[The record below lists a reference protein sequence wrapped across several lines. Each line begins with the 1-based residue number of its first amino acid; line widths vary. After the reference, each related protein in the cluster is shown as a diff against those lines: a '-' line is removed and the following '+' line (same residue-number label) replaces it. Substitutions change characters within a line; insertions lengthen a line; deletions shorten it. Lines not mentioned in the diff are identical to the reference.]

1 MSIPTIFESCELRE
15 DVEAGILRETEFAA
29 DLAQVL
35 NQSASIDYTDPAT
48 FFANTYPTEGL
59 QEILRSVFQRLVG
72 KTAVNSIF
80 RLDTSFGGGKT
91 HALIALAHIAKNWR
105 ELSNLD
111 EFLTGALVPSEE
123 VQVATFDG
131 ENADPANGRPLCE
144 GIKAHTPWGEI
155 AYGLGGP
162 EGFERVSI
170 SDSKGV
176 APGTDTIVGLF
187 NKKPTLILLD
197 ELAVY
202 LRKVRRSD
210 QYDAEQ
216 FTAFLSSLIKA
227 VEQTPRVALVLT
239 VAMGRLS
246 YTMDAYEEETQHLV
260 DVLGQAE
267 SILARKATIL
277 DPTRDEET
285 VHVLKRRLFKKIDE
299 TRLDE
304 IVESYAAIWQ
314 VDSNPLPSGLHV
326 NELRNEFKDCYP
338 FHPSVLHT
346 LTSKTG
352 TLSNFQRVR
361 GMLRLLAQSL
371 ATCWKQRPEDATAFH
386 LHHIDLKEPA
396 IKAELVTR
404 LGQQAFV
411 PALNYDIAGTDG
423 LVSLAE
429 RIDRKEFVNAAPY
442 TSYLT
447 RTTFIHTLAFPEQLK
462 GLSKEEL
469 GFSMLNPSLDMA
481 FINNA
486 TQRFQMESAYL
497 DDRPGAPLRFVA
509 EANLNQIIRGEEQH
523 ISAEEV
529 RVELERAIHDT
540 FDGNT
545 LELIQF
551 PVGAYD
557 VPDDIQQVNP
567 KLALIGYSAS
577 TIGSVVENVPDLVK
591 NIYEKSG
598 TEGKSMRLYRN
609 NLMFLLA
616 ENGRVQNMLDQSR
629 RHLALAELRKP
640 ERADSLADH
649 QRRKV
654 NELFQTSKTDQAVAI
669 QSCYRHLFYPS
680 GESLGDSGIHLTHT
694 SWEITNSSHQPG
706 NGQQQI
712 VRRLREQNQKLRM
725 PDDEPDS
732 PSFIQDRTELRKGVI
747 STAKLRN
754 EFRKNPKL
762 SMLIG
767 DDVFIKSIHLGV
779 DSGRWIYKSGSM
791 IYAKDQPKVN
801 VSIDEQS
808 FVYTAERAKALEIWP
823 RAEEGR
829 DGPVDRPVT
838 PPPPGP
844 VVDSFI
850 AKGLIVDAFNRVW
863 HQLEDA
869 EVEDI
874 SRLTISVFD
883 LAQAVRLFSNVRG
896 IPSAAIHVDFKAM
909 LESGEDTHLDFS
921 FEGLISKGELLTEY
935 MNNQSKEWDGPMEM
949 YANFETEFTDGY
961 RISKD
966 NKERLLNRLSR
977 HMTAE
982 VEIKV
987 ER

>member
-1 MSIPTIFESCELRE
+1 MPIPTFFETCELRQ
-15 DVEAGILRETEFAA
+15 DVEEGILGETEFAA

-35 NQSASIDYTDPAT
+35 NKSASQDYTNPST

-59 QEILRSVFQRLVG
+59 KEILHSVFQRLVG

-91 HALIALAHIAKNWR
+91 HALIALAHIGKNWR

-111 EFLTGALVPSEE
+111 EFLSSDLFPTED
-123 VQVATFDG
+123 VQVASFDG
-131 ENADPANGRPLCE
+131 ENADPANGRPLDD
-144 GIKAHTPWGEI
+144 GTRAHTPWGEL
-155 AYGLGGP
+155 AFGLGGLD
-162 EGFERVSI
+162 GFELVRA

-176 APGTDTIVGLF
+176 APGTETIIRLF
-187 NKKPTLILLD
+187 QEKPTLILLD

-202 LRKVRRSD
+202 LRKVRGSK
-210 QYDAEQ
+210 QYDEGQ

-239 VAMGRLS
+239 VAMGKLE
-246 YTMDAYEEETQHLV
+246 YTSDAYDEETQHLM
-260 DVLGQAE
+260 DALGQVE
-267 SILARKATIL
+267 SVLARTATIL

-285 VHVLKRRLFKKIDE
+285 IHVLKRRLFKKIDN
-299 TRLDE
+299 TKLDE
-304 IVESYAAIWQ
+304 IVESYASIWQ
-314 VDSNPLPSGLHV
+314 VDSNPLPSGFHV

-338 FHPSVLHT
+338 FHPDVLHT

-386 LHHIDLKEPA
+386 LHHIDLKEKD
-396 IKAELVTR
+396 IRSELVTR

-429 RIDRKEFVNAAPY
+429 RIDRKDFSNSAPY
-442 TSYLT
+442 TTYLT

-469 GFSMLNPSLDMA
+469 GFSMLNPALDMA

-497 DDRPGAPLRFVA
+497 DDRPGVPLRFVA
-509 EANLNQIIRGEEQH
+509 EANLNQIIRAEERH
-523 ISAEEV
+523 VSSEEV

-540 FDGNT
+540 FQGNT

-567 KLALIGYSAS
+567 KLALIGYNAS
-577 TIGSVVENVPDLVK
+577 NIGSVVDDVPDLVK
-591 NIYEKSG
+591 DIYEKSG
-598 TEGKSMRLYRN
+598 SEGKSMRLYRN
-609 NLMFLLA
+609 NLFFLLA
-616 ENGRVQNMLDQSR
+616 EDGRVQNMLDQTR

-654 NELFQTSKTDQAVAI
+654 NELFQTSKTDQAIAI

-694 SWEITNSSHQPG
+694 SWEISSSSHQPG

-712 VRRLREQNQKLRM
+712 IRRLREQNQKLRM

-732 PSFIQDRTELRKGVI
+732 PSFIQDRTELRKGEI

-767 DDVFIKSIHLGV
+767 DDVFIKAIHRGV
-779 DSGRWIYKSGSM
+779 GSGKWVYKSGDLL
-791 IYAKDQPKVN
+791 YGKDDPSANIV
-801 VSIDEQS
+801 IDEQS
-808 FVYTAERAKALEIWP
+808 FVYTVEHARSLKIWP
-823 RAEEGR
+823 RANEDHGKKS
-829 DGPVDRPVT
+829 VDPPVT
-838 PPPPGP
+838 PPKDGKTKI
-844 VVDSFI
+844 FK
-850 AKGLIVDAFNRVW
+850 ATGLIVDAFNRVW
-863 HQLEDA
+863 DQLEDA
-869 EVEDI
+869 EVEQFTQ
-874 SRLTISVFD
+874 LTISIFD
-883 LAQAVRLFSNVRG
+883 FAQALRLFNNARNIANSKIRVNFG
-896 IPSAAIHVDFKAM
+896 AS
-909 LESGEDTHLDFS
+909 LESEEDTHLDLEFNGFLS
-921 FEGLISKGELLTEY
+921 HGELLTEF
-935 MNNQSKEWDGPMEM
+935 MNTQVKEWNGQTKMHADLEISFIDGHVV
-949 YANFETEFTDGY
+949 
-961 RISKD
+961 SKD
-966 NKERLLNRLSR
+966 NKEKLLTRLSR
-977 HMTAE
+977 YMTAE
-982 VEIKV
+982 VTIKV
-987 ER
+987 EK